1 MSWQRGLLESS
12 NLAEMANRQIVNK
25 NSNDMATGPFGKWRF
40 WRKLRIKRKRRLRF
54 IYEKDIHSK
63 AFHFSS
69 FLSLS
74 INVEKVYHRL
84 LYCHSTGKSWTK
96 PCQQ

>member
-25 NSNDMATGPFGKWRF
+25 NSNDMATGPFGKWRL

-74 INVEKVYHRL
+74 INLEKVYHRL
-84 LYCHSTGKSWTK
+84 L
-96 PCQQ
+96 

>member
-40 WRKLRIKRKRRLRF
+40 WRKLRIKRKQRLRF
-54 IYEKDIHSK
+54 IYLKDIHSK

-84 LYCHSTGKSWTK
+84 L
-96 PCQQ
+96 

>member
-40 WRKLRIKRKRRLRF
+40 WRKLRIKRKRQLRF

-84 LYCHSTGKSWTK
+84 L
-96 PCQQ
+96 

>member
-25 NSNDMATGPFGKWRF
+25 NSNDMATGPFGKWRL

-74 INVEKVYHRL
+74 LHKCR
-84 LYCHSTGKSWTK
+84 KSLS
-96 PCQQ
+96 

>member
-25 NSNDMATGPFGKWRF
+25 NSNDMATGPFGKWRL

-63 AFHFSS
+63 AFHFTS

-84 LYCHSTGKSWTK
+84 L
-96 PCQQ
+96 

>member
-40 WRKLRIKRKRRLRF
+40 WRKLRVKRKQRLRF

-84 LYCHSTGKSWTK
+84 L
-96 PCQQ
+96 

>member
-54 IYEKDIHSK
+54 IYQKDIHSK

-74 INVEKVYHRL
+74 INLEKVYHRL
-84 LYCHSTGKSWTK
+84 L
-96 PCQQ
+96 

>member
-25 NSNDMATGPFGKWRF
+25 NSNDTATGPFGKWRF
-40 WRKLRIKRKRRLRF
+40 WRKLRIKRKQRLRF
-54 IYEKDIHSK
+54 IYLKDIHSK

-84 LYCHSTGKSWTK
+84 L
-96 PCQQ
+96 

>member
-25 NSNDMATGPFGKWRF
+25 NSNDMATGPFGK
-40 WRKLRIKRKRRLRF
+40 RRLRF

-74 INVEKVYHRL
+74 ITVEKVYHRL
-84 LYCHSTGKSWTK
+84 L
-96 PCQQ
+96 

>member
-12 NLAEMANRQIVNK
+12 NLAEMANHQIVNK

-69 FLSLS
+69 FFSLS

-84 LYCHSTGKSWTK
+84 L
-96 PCQQ
+96 

>member
-40 WRKLRIKRKRRLRF
+40 WRKLRIKRKRR
-54 IYEKDIHSK
+54 
-63 AFHFSS
+63 
-69 FLSLS
+69 
-74 INVEKVYHRL
+74 
-84 LYCHSTGKSWTK
+84 
-96 PCQQ
+96 